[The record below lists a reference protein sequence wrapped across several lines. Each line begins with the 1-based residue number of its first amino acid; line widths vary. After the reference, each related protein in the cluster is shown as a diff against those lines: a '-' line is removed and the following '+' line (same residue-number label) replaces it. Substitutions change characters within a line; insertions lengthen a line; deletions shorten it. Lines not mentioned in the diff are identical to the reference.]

1 MTTPKT
7 CGNCRHFSEEYTEGA
22 DDVAE
27 VGNCGNINS
36 ECEDIW
42 VKPSFVCVAH
52 SDRCPDCGQKLGGE
66 AAGDTVLGK
75 CLACANEKAALAVE
89 GAR

>member
-1 MTTPKT
+1 MTTKT
-7 CGNCRHFSEEYTEGA
+7 CSNCRHFSEEYTEE
-22 DDVAE
+22 DDTDAVAE
-27 VGNCGNINS
+27 VGNCGS
-36 ECEDIW
+36 PDCTHIW
-42 VKPSFVCVAH
+42 VKHDFVCREH
-52 SDRCPDCGQKLGGE
+52 SNHCPGCGQKLGGE